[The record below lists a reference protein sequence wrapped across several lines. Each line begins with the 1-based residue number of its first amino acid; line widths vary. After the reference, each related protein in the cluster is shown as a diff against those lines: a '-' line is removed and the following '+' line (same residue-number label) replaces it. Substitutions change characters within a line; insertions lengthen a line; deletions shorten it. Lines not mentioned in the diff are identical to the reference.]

1 MKKIEAKTLDEAYA
15 QAKEFF
21 NCSIVDLKIEIIQQ
35 HSNGFL
41 GLFKKSAI
49 IIAVL
54 DKKEQ
59 QEVQERVAIQTPVK
73 ASKVEEKKSQ
83 KNDSS
88 DNVNTEIEEARK
100 NQVHLDDTIM
110 PASFVTDQ
118 DEPESAD
125 DVTSFHSESSVDDT
139 LYEEELRAEDVV
151 DEIRV
156 EINAL
161 FKQICFDIDEI
172 EVSAYDD
179 TTILMKFN
187 GKDAALLIGKEGYR
201 YKALSYMF
209 FNWINTKYKMQLRL
223 EVAEFL
229 KNQEEAIS
237 RYLVGVY
244 ESIERDGRAQ
254 TKVLDGVLIQIA
266 LNELRSRYP
275 NKYVAIRSTRDG
287 NKYIIINEYNNY

>member
-1 MKKIEAKTLDEAYA
+1 MKRIEAKTLDEAYA

-21 NCSIVDLKIEIIQQ
+21 NCSISDIKIETIQQ

-41 GLFKKSAI
+41 GFFKKPAI

-59 QEVQERVAIQTPVK
+59 DNSQKSEVKQTPTQPK
-73 ASKVEEKKSQ
+73 KVEEKKIEKDELS
-83 KNDSS
+83 KKD
-88 DNVNTEIEEARK
+88 VNEEIEEVRK
-100 NQVHLDDTIM
+100 NQVHLDDMIM

-118 DEPESAD
+118 DED
-125 DVTSFHSESSVDDT
+125 DITSSHVESSVDNS
-139 LYEEELRAEDVV
+139 LYEEETIAGDVV

-161 FKQICFDIDEI
+161 FKKMCFNIDDI
-172 EVSAYDD
+172 EVSAYDEN
-179 TTILMKFN
+179 TILIHFS
-187 GKDAALLIGKEGYR
+187 GKDSALLIGKEGYR

-209 FNWINTKYKMQLRL
+209 FNWINTKYNMQLRL

-229 KNQEEAIS
+229 KNQEEAIA
-237 RYLVGVY
+237 RYLVGVC

-266 LNELRSRYP
+266 LNELRNRYP
-275 NKYVAIRSTRDG
+275 NKYVAIRSTKDG